1 LPQIITIT
9 IYAAFSLSEGHIM
22 PYYAGLRGVSGALAT
37 GALLAGGLA
46 AATTAPAT
54 AATTTPATTTPA
66 STTATSITATQV
78 ASRRSA
84 IGGTRPAWAVMSAR
98 VDGPAA
104 VAGTVTARIYLAG
117 RDPAGLAAYAVAV
130 STPGDGL
137 YHHYLTPAQ
146 VTARFAASSTQVAA
160 IRSWLTSAGLAI
172 VTVNDRNVAGGYI
185 TARGPAAAA
194 GQAFGVTFAMYR
206 GPDGHAQRAPSQTA
220 TVPAPLAGAVLAV
233 SGLDTA
239 SHLMKPDLPPP
250 GLNYW
255 TAPSCSAYYGQKIA
269 RKKPA
274 AYGRH
279 QPWTNCGYTPSQ
291 IRGAYGVTAA
301 GMTGRGQTV
310 AIVDAYAS
318 PTMPADAN
326 QYAKI
331 TGDRP
336 FTAGQYR
343 QFQVGPFTQAGPAAC
358 GAPGWYGEETLDI
371 ESVHGQAPAAGIR
384 YVAAANCTD
393 SAFIQ
398 ALAFIVNRNLASIV
412 SDSWG
417 DLAESSTLNAA
428 YDLVFQTG
436 AAEGIGF
443 FFSSGDSGYESPGED
458 PASAGEQVDY
468 PTSSPYV
475 TSVGGTSLAIGKHSN
490 YEWET
495 AWGTMLD
502 PLAAHGKSWSSP
514 PPGSFPADYD
524 GSSGGGVSTQYLQP
538 AYQNGV
544 VPASLATRLPDGTV
558 SATPMRVVPDVSA
571 LADPST
577 GFLVG
582 QTTLQPD
589 GTTYAFSLSR
599 IGGTSVSS
607 PTFAGIEADAQQAC
621 GSRLGLAN
629 PVIYARY
636 GTSAFHDITAH
647 PAGQPDNLAEVRSNY
662 TDAGTRTGPL
672 ITDLRTLGIN
682 GEGSSALEAVQGYD
696 DATGVGSPRDYIQ
709 SFQH

>member
-1 LPQIITIT
+1 LPQIFTIT
-9 IYAAFSLSEGHIM
+9 IYAAISLSRGHIM
-22 PYYAGLRGVSGALAT
+22 PHYTGLRVVSAAVAT

-54 AATTTPATTTPA
+54 AATTAPATTTA
-66 STTATSITATQV
+66 TITTAQA

-84 IGGTRPAWAVMSAR
+84 IEGTHPTWAVMSAR

-104 VAGTVTARIYLAG
+104 VGGAVTARVYLAG

-130 STPGDGL
+130 STPGDVL

-146 VTARFAASSTQVAA
+146 VTARFAASSSQVAA

-172 VTVNDRNVAGGYI
+172 VTVSDRNVAGGYI

-206 GPDGHAQRAPSQTA
+206 GPDGRAHRAPSGIA
-220 TVPAPLAGAVLAV
+220 TVPASLDGAVLAV

-255 TAPSCSAYYGQKIA
+255 IAPSCSAYYGQKIA
-269 RKKPA
+269 WKKPA

-279 QPWTNCGYTPSQ
+279 QPWTNCGYVPSQ
-291 IRGAYGVTAA
+291 IRGAYGVTAS

-318 PTMPADAN
+318 PTMPADAD

-343 QFQVGPFTQAGPAAC
+343 QFKVGPFTQAGPAAC
-358 GAPGWYGEETLDI
+358 GAQSWYGEETLDI
-371 ESVHGQAPAAGIR
+371 ESVHGQAPGAGIR
-384 YVAAANCTD
+384 YVAAANCADT
-393 SAFIQ
+393 ALVQ

-417 DLAESSTLNAA
+417 DLAESSSLSAA
-428 YDLVFQTG
+428 YDLVFQAG

-458 PASAGEQVDY
+458 PASTQQQVDF

-495 AWGTMLD
+495 AWGTLLD
-502 PLAAHGKSWSSP
+502 PLSAHGKSWQSR
-514 PPGSFPADYD
+514 PPGSFPAGYD
-524 GSSGGGVSTQYLQP
+524 GSGGGGVSTQYPQP
-538 AYQNGV
+538 AYQSGV
-544 VPASLATRLPDGTV
+544 VPASLATHLPDGAT

>member
-1 LPQIITIT
+1 
-9 IYAAFSLSEGHIM
+9 M
-22 PYYAGLRGVSGALAT
+22 PYNTGLRGVSAALTA

-46 AATTAPAT
+46 AATTAPAH
-54 AATTTPATTTPA
+54 AATTGSAATTGNIAPA
-66 STTATSITATQV
+66 

-84 IGGTRPAWAVMSAR
+84 IDGTHPTWAVMSAR
-98 VDGPAA
+98 VDGPA
-104 VAGTVTARIYLAG
+104 VASGSVTARVYLEG

-130 STPGDGL
+130 STPGDAL

-146 VTARFAASSTQVAA
+146 VTARFAASSAQVAA

-194 GQAFGVTFAMYR
+194 GRAFGVTLALYR
-206 GPDGHAQRAPSQTA
+206 GPDGRAHRAPSETA
-220 TVPAPLAGAVLAV
+220 TVPASLAGAVLAV

-250 GLNYW
+250 PLNYW

-279 QPWTNCGYTPSQ
+279 QPWTNCGYIPSQ
-291 IRGAYGVTAA
+291 IRGAYGVAA
-301 GMTGRGQTV
+301 SGMTGRGQTV

-318 PTMPADAN
+318 PTMPADADR
-326 QYAKI
+326 YARI
-331 TGDRP
+331 TGDPP
-336 FTAGQYR
+336 FAAGQYR
-343 QFQVGPFTQAGPAAC
+343 QFKVGPYTQAGPAAC
-358 GAPGWYGEETLDI
+358 AAPSWYGEETLDI
-371 ESVHGQAPAAGIR
+371 ESVHGQAPGAGIR

-393 SAFIQ
+393 TGLVQ
-398 ALAFIVNRNLASIV
+398 ALALIVNRNLASIV

-428 YDLVFQTG
+428 YDLVFQAG

-458 PASAGEQVDY
+458 PASARQQVDY
-468 PTSSPYV
+468 PTSSPWV
-475 TSVGGTSLAIGKHSN
+475 TSVGGTSLAIGKNSN

-495 AWGTMLD
+495 AWGTLLD
-502 PLAAHGKSWSSP
+502 PLSPHGKSWSAP
-514 PPGSFPADYD
+514 PPGPFPADYD
-524 GSSGGGVSTQYLQP
+524 GSGGGGVSTQYPQP
-538 AYQNGV
+538 AYQRGV
-544 VPASLATRLPDGTV
+544 VPASLATHLPDGTV

-582 QTTLQPD
+582 QTTRQPD

-599 IGGTSVSS
+599 IGGTSVSA
-607 PTFAGIEADAQQAC
+607 PTFAGIEADAQQAY

-629 PVIYARY
+629 PVIYARS
-636 GTSAFHDITAH
+636 GTAAFHDITAH

-672 ITDLRTLGIN
+672 VTGLRTLGID
-682 GEGSSALEAVQGYD
+682 GAGASALAAVKGYD

-709 SFQH
+709 SFKH